1 MKTDAWDDF
10 DDDLPCLARDSCI
23 EAVLRDSPADCLD
36 CQLGDLDL
44 GDDD

>member
-1 MKTDAWDDF
+1 MGADAWDDF

-23 EAVLRDSPADCLD
+23 EAVIREAPPNCLY
-36 CQLGDLDL
+36 CQLSELEL

>member
-1 MKTDAWDDF
+1 MEADAWDDF

-23 EAVLRDSPADCLD
+23 EAVLDSPAGCLY
-36 CQLGDLDL
+36 CQTGELDL